1 MDPKLRLTFCLGL
14 LAVAFLEGP
23 RAGALLAE
31 TIQGPYGSA
40 RGAGPAVLS
49 AQQDGAEA
57 PRSARDWDGDVGPES
72 ERPGDLRRG

>member
-31 TIQGPYGSA
+31 SIHGPYGSA
-40 RGAGPAVLS
+40 PGTGPAVQS
-49 AQQDGAEA
+49 AQQDPA
-57 PRSARDWDGDVGPES
+57 PASRVARDSDPDAGTEL
-72 ERPGDLRRG
+72 ERLRDLRRG